1 MRDTRIKQFMSKFAV
16 PLVFLLFIILIQVVN
31 PHKTL
36 LSWENVKNIF
46 IQSSILGF
54 ISLGLSMIL
63 ICGEIDMSLAGSIG
77 LIGTTFSY
85 ALLNGMS
92 AVVAALIALGV
103 GLIVWFSFTLL
114 VAKYRFSSI
123 IVSICLMFIC
133 MGGERLYND
142 GKTIWIKDSGI
153 TSMATMEIFG
163 IPVLVL
169 VLIVAY
175 CIFYFVINQTKF
187 GFKARVV
194 GENEKAALE
203 VGISPQGVKSL
214 AFLLAF
220 LMYIAGSIIEPI
232 RVGGSQIYAGNRYLL
247 PAMAA
252 SFLGSSM
259 FYPGRVNLMGTF
271 IGSIFMG
278 FILNFLT
285 ILGIRFY
292 FVPLTQG
299 VLLLV
304 GVGIATVR
312 NRSINQIKL

>member
-1 MRDTRIKQFMSKFAV
+1 MQDNRIKQFMNKFAV
-16 PLVFLLFIILIQVVN
+16 PIILLLFIILIQVIY
-31 PHKTL
+31 PDKPL
-36 LSWENVKNIF
+36 LTWENLKNIF
-46 IQSSILGF
+46 IQSAILGF
-54 ISLGLSMIL
+54 ISLGLSIIL
-63 ICGEIDMSLAGSIG
+63 ICGEIDMSFAGSIG

-85 ALLNGMS
+85 ALLSGTCPLV
-92 AVVAALIALGV
+92 AVLIALCV
-103 GLIVWFSFTLL
+103 GLMVWCSFTLL
-114 VAKYRFSSI
+114 VAKYKFSSI
-123 IVSICLMFIC
+123 IVSICLMFVC

-142 GKTIWIKDSGI
+142 GKTIWIKD
-153 TSMATMEIFG
+153 TSIKSLATMEIFG
-163 IPVLVL
+163 MPLLVV

-203 VGISPQGVKSL
+203 VGMSPQNVKVF

-259 FYPGRVNLMGTF
+259 FYPGRINLMGTF
-271 IGSIFMG
+271 VGSLFMG

-299 VLLLV
+299 ILLLV
-304 GVGIATVR
+304 GVGIATAR
-312 NRSINQIKL
+312 NRSIKQIKL